1 MSTIKCLTAILE
13 KISHNH
19 GAPVTKSNYYRS
31 ELKTKQIVRII
42 NNPTAFKTTY
52 VVHSTICC
60 CYLVDLRSI
69 LRIDMHGKCLLLAF
83 KIRHHHHL
91 GCPLGIVYHREVQK
105 VRAKISIIMD
115 LDRVFF
121 RKYTFRLGI

>member
-1 MSTIKCLTAILE
+1 MA
-13 KISHNH
+13 
-19 GAPVTKSNYYRS
+19 KSNYYRS

-42 NNPTAFKTTY
+42 NNPTAFKTTH

-83 KIRHHHHL
+83 KIRHHHL
-91 GCPLGIVYHREVQK
+91 GCPKGIVYHREVQK